1 MKPSDKNNPHEEIP
15 HPPADQEPK
24 VIIEKERCKGC
35 ALCVI
40 YCPRKR
46 IKMSQ
51 ELNNYGSLYA
61 VFSDVKDNEDDND
74 SQSSCNSCGFCYIV
88 CPEVAIEVR
97 KK

>member
-1 MKPSDKNNPHEEIP
+1 MKPSDKNNPQEEIP
-15 HPPADQEPK
+15 HPEPSDNQEQK

-35 ALCVI
+35 TLCVI

-51 ELNNYGSLYA
+51 ELNKYGSLYA
-61 VFSDVKDNEDDND
+61 VFSDVKDNEGDL
-74 SQSSCNSCGFCYIV
+74 SCNSCGFCYIV